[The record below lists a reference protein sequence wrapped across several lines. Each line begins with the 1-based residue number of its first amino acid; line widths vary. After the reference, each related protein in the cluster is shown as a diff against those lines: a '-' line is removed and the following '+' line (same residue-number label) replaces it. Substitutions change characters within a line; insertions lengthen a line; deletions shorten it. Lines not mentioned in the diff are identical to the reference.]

1 MKKGAR
7 AELAFTFALHHM
19 EVPNQHGRKKSH
31 FDTTV
36 PPYLCSAAL
45 PAAPGGQCLPE
56 ERGAGAVHIEGAGG
70 AGNCLQ
76 Q

>member
-1 MKKGAR
+1 MKKGAC
-7 AELAFTFALHHM
+7 AELAFTFSLYHM
-19 EVPNQHGRKKSH
+19 EVPNQHRRQKSR
-31 FDTTV
+31 FYTTV
-36 PPYLCSAAL
+36 RPYLCSAAL